1 MDEGEN
7 GLLRIL
13 LKRESMRGK
22 KQFRFNFI
30 EILQILVN
38 TKYFLNIVSPFSVAS
53 GG

>member
-1 MDEGEN
+1 MAGGEN

-13 LKRESMRGK
+13 LKRESVRRK

-30 EILQILVN
+30 GIVQILVN
-38 TKYFLNIVSPFSVAS
+38 RKYFLNIVSPFSVAS